1 MNIERIEGI
10 GPANAAKL
18 AKAGVKTVNGLLKH
32 GATSKGR
39 KVIAEKSGISAE
51 KVLDYVNMADL
62 FRVKGVSTQYS
73 ELLKAAGVDTVKE
86 LAQRNAENLH
96 ATMVETNQAKKLV
109 RLVPAKSNVISWVKQ
124 AKELPRV
131 IEY

>member
-32 GATSKGR
+32 GSTSKGR
-39 KVIAEKSGISAE
+39 KMIAEKSGISAE
-51 KVLDYVNMADL
+51 KVLDYTNMADL
-62 FRVKGVSTQYS
+62 FRIKGVSTQYS

-96 ATMVETNQAKKLV
+96 STMVETNQAKKLV